1 MTGEPPAERA
11 TYGIVAD
18 LLESG
23 SPMHH
28 ASVALLLAAALGF
41 TAGEGSGLL
50 AGSMIAGFVQAYFR
64 LRTGFD
70 ALLFR
75 RLENGFDAA
84 SFDATMSRLGLL
96 DERRIGRAAVV
107 RCRGARR
114 LLIGQAVSLALQAVF
129 LVAAAASSFSDL
141 HADQQEAA
149 LALTDST
156 LSPVRDPGAAAHSAK
171 YRGT

>member
-1 MTGEPPAERA
+1 MRGGPEAERA
-11 TYGIVAD
+11 TYGMVAD

-50 AGSMIAGFVQAYFR
+50 AGSMIAGLVQGYFR

-70 ALLFR
+70 AHLVR
-75 RLENGFDAA
+75 RLENGFDPA
-84 SFDATMSRLGLL
+84 SFDTTMSRLGLL

-114 LLIGQAVSLALQAVF
+114 LLIGQAVSLAIQAVC
-129 LVAAAASSFSDL
+129 LVAAASSFSDL

-156 LSPVRDPGAAAHSAK
+156 LSPVRDPGAAAHSARN
-171 YRGT
+171 RGT